1 MLEHLQELPQPT
13 PNLDLFSKI
22 WREKKTVLQQVS
34 IWTLNLSAIGKIDL
48 TVQKYELKCRCVNL
62 EVKEVIRKSKT
73 GFLMQMY
80 NV

>member
-22 WREKKTVLQQVS
+22 WRERKTVLQQVS

-62 EVKEVIRKSKT
+62 EVKECDKKKE
-73 GFLMQMY
+73 
-80 NV
+80 